1 MPALRQTLA
10 LALALFARTAFSQSA
25 DDLEFFEKKVRPLL
39 SERCYECHSAEKKTK
54 GGLRLDTRDGWAR
67 GGDSGPA
74 LVPGEVEKSL
84 LSKAIRWTDLDLQM
98 PPKQKLSDAEIQ
110 TLEEWVR
117 RGAPDPRNANAPK
130 VAQRE
135 TKKHWAYEPV
145 ARVEGSI
152 DRFVTSSER
161 ASDAQLL
168 RRITFDLTGLP
179 PSEADFQSFTSI
191 ARKADELLASR
202 RFAEHWARHWLDI
215 VRFAESVTLRG
226 FIFKEAWRY
235 RDYVIDSFHNDR
247 PLDRFLREQVSGDL
261 LPERQIVATTF
272 LMLGNTNLEEQDKKQ
287 LEMDVVDEQLDVI
300 GKAFLG
306 QTISC
311 ARCHDHKFDPIPA
324 KDYYALAGILRG
336 VDALKHAN
344 VSEWLEQP
352 LPLDAAEEARFQAAE
367 EEIAALEAELKKLKG
382 ASAPKVDVIDPKSL
396 PGIVVDSARAAK
408 VGEWKHSRH
417 NKPYIGDGYFHDD
430 NSGKGTKTI
439 SFQPE
444 LTRAGKYDVRLA
456 YAYGDSRAANVPVTI
471 FHADGETTIHLNQ
484 KERPA
489 DGSFASLG
497 QFRFEGNGFGHVLV
511 SNDGTAGHVTADAV
525 QFLPVEN
532 FGGELATAA
541 VDTKPLEDR
550 LRKLKDTAP
559 RRPMAMAP
567 RENGNGRDLAIH
579 IRGSVHQL
587 GAIAPRGF
595 LSAFDVPA
603 PEPRGESSGRIE
615 LANWLTH
622 PKNPL
627 TARVYVNRVWLW
639 LTGEGIV
646 RTPDNFGATGEP
658 PTNPQLLDYLAQ
670 RFMDHGWSTKKLIRE
685 IVLSRAYAS
694 ANAPRRRLTAEAIRD
709 SMLAVSGELDL
720 TRAGGKTFPEKVSA
734 DYNYTH
740 TDLTRSIYVPV
751 FRNAL
756 PTIFEAFNFPSPSM
770 VVGKRDNS
778 IVATQALFLMN
789 DPWVRERAEAAARRL
804 KNDPNAIERAFAR
817 TLGRKPTQREKEITG
832 AAPLADVFQAL
843 FASPEFRWID

>member
-1 MPALRQTLA
+1 MLA
-10 LALALFARTAFSQSA
+10 FVFALFAATAFGQSA
-25 DDLEFFEKKVRPLL
+25 EDVEFFEKKVRPLL

-54 GGLRLDTRDGWAR
+54 GGLRVDTREGWVK
-67 GGDSGPA
+67 GGDSGPTV
-74 LVPGEVEKSL
+74 VPGDIEKSL
-84 LSKAIRWTDLDLQM
+84 LIKAIRWTDLDLQM
-98 PPKQKLSDAEIQ
+98 PPKQKLSTAEIQ

-117 RGAPDPRNANAPK
+117 RGAPDPRNADAPK
-130 VAQRE
+130 TARSE
-135 TKKHWAYEPV
+135 TKKHWAYEPIRR
-145 ARVEGSI
+145 AEGSI
-152 DRFVTSSER
+152 DRFVATPER

-179 PSEADFQSFTSI
+179 PGEDDFKTFASLEA
-191 ARKADELLASR
+191 KVDELLSSR
-202 RFAEHWARHWLDI
+202 RFAEHWGRHWLDI

-235 RDYVIDSFHNDR
+235 RDYVIGSFHLDR
-247 PLDRFLREQVSGDL
+247 PLDQFIREQIAGDL

-324 KDYYALAGILRG
+324 KDYYAMAGILRG

-352 LPLDAAEEARFQAAE
+352 LPLAAGEEARFQAAE
-367 EEIAALEAELKKLKG
+367 KEIAALEAELKKLKG
-382 ASAPKVDVIDPKSL
+382 ATAPKVDVIDPKSL
-396 PGIVVDSARAAK
+396 PGIIVDSSSAAK
-408 VGEWKHSRH
+408 VGEWKHSQH
-417 NKPYIGDGYFHDD
+417 NKPHIGDGYFHDD

-444 LTRAGKYDVRLA
+444 LARAGKYDVRLA
-456 YAYGDSRAANVPVTI
+456 YAYGDSRAVNVPVTI

-511 SNDGTAGHVTADAV
+511 SNEGTAGHVTADAV

-532 FGGELATAA
+532 FGGELAAPAA

-550 LRKLKDTAP
+550 LRKLKDSAP
-559 RRPMAMAP
+559 KRPMAMAP
-567 RENGNGRDLAIH
+567 RETGNGRDLAIH
-579 IRGSVHQL
+579 IRGSVDQL

-603 PEPRGESSGRIE
+603 TAPTGKPSGRVE

-622 PKNPL
+622 PQNPL

-646 RTPDNFGATGEP
+646 RTPDNFGTTGEAP
-658 PTNPQLLDYLAQ
+658 SNPELLDYLAQ
-670 RFMDHGWSTKKLIRE
+670 RFIDQGWSTKKLIRE
-685 IVLSRAYAS
+685 IVLSRAYSAAS
-694 ANAPRRRLTAEAIRD
+694 ARRRAVTAEAIHD
-709 SMLAVSGELDL
+709 SMLAISGELDL
-720 TRAGGKTFPEKVSA
+720 SCAGGKTFPEKLSA

-740 TDLTRSIYVPV
+740 TKLTRSVYIPV

-756 PTIFEAFNFPSPSM
+756 PPIFEAFNFPSPSM

-778 IVATQALFLMN
+778 IVATQALLLMN
-789 DPWVRERAEAAARRL
+789 DPWVRERAEAAAKL
-804 KNDPNAIERAFAR
+804 LAKDSNAIERAFVR
-817 TLGRKPTQREKEITG
+817 TVGRKPTASEKKIAS

>member
-1 MPALRQTLA
+1 MFLRRQILA
-10 LALALFARTAFSQSA
+10 LLTASAAFAQSA
-25 DDLEFFEKKVRPLL
+25 GDIEFFEKKVRPLL
-39 SERCYECHSAEKKTK
+39 ADRCYECHSAEKKTK
-54 GGLRLDTRDGWAR
+54 GGLRLDTREGWQA

-74 LVPGEVEKSL
+74 LVPGDAEKSL
-84 LSKAIRWTDLDLQM
+84 LIKAIRWTDLDLQM
-98 PPKQKLSDAEIQ
+98 PPKQKLSDSEIQ
-110 TLEEWVR
+110 TLEEWIR
-117 RGAPDPRNANAPK
+117 RGAPDPRTAT
-130 VAQRE
+130 VASSVKPSAQ
-135 TKKHWAYEPV
+135 KHWAYQPL
-145 ARVEGSI
+145 RRIEGSI
-152 DRFVTSSER
+152 DKLTPPTDR
-161 ASDAQLL
+161 ATDAQLL

-179 PSEADFQSFTSI
+179 PTENDLKSFTSLES
-191 ARKADELLASR
+191 KVDELLASR

-226 FIFKEAWRY
+226 FVFKEAWRY
-235 RDYVIDSFHNDR
+235 RDYVIDSFHTDR
-247 PLDRFLREQVSGDL
+247 PLDQFLREQIAGDL
-261 LPERQIVATTF
+261 LPERQIIATTF

-287 LEMDVVDEQLDVI
+287 LEMDVVEEQLDVI

-352 LPLDAAEEARFQAAE
+352 LPLNPAEEARFTAAE
-367 EEIAALEAELKKLKG
+367 KEIAALEAELKKLKG
-382 ASAPKVDVIDPKSL
+382 ANAPKVDVIDPKTL
-396 PGIVVDSARAAK
+396 PGIIVDSARAAK
-408 VGEWKHSRH
+408 VGEWKHSQH

-444 LTRAGKYDVRLA
+444 LTRPGKYDVRLA
-456 YAYGDSRAANVPVTI
+456 YAYGDSRAVNVPVTI
-471 FHADGETTIHLNQ
+471 FHADGETTVHLNQ

-489 DGSFASLG
+489 DGSFTSLG
-497 QFRFEGNGFGHVLV
+497 QFSFEGNGFGHVLV
-511 SNDGTAGHVTADAV
+511 SNEGTSGHVTADAV
-525 QFLPVEN
+525 QFLPIEN
-532 FGGELATAA
+532 FGGELA
-541 VDTKPLEDR
+541 VVNTKPIEDR

-559 RRPMAMAP
+559 KRPMAMAP
-567 RENGNGRDLAIH
+567 RETGAARDLAIH
-579 IRGSVHQL
+579 IRGSVHQF
-587 GAIAPRGF
+587 GAVAPRGF
-595 LSAFDVPA
+595 LSAFEVPA
-603 PEPRGESSGRIE
+603 PAPTGKSSGRVE

-622 PKNPL
+622 PRNPL

-646 RTPDNFGATGEP
+646 PTPDNFGTTGEP
-658 PTNPQLLDYLAQ
+658 PTNPDLLDYLAQ
-670 RFMDHGWSTKKLIRE
+670 RFIDQGWSTKKLIRE
-685 IVLSRAYAS
+685 IVLSRAYSA
-694 ANAPRRRLTAEAIRD
+694 ANAPRRRLTAEALRD
-709 SMLAVSGELDL
+709 SMLAISGELDL
-720 TRAGGKTFPEKVSA
+720 SCSGGKTFSEKISA

-740 TDLTRSIYVPV
+740 TNLTRSIYVPV

-756 PTIFEAFNFPSPSM
+756 PPIFEAFNFPSPSM

-789 DPWVRERAEAAARRL
+789 DPWVRQRAEAAAKL
-804 KNDPNAIERAFAR
+804 LASDTNPIDRAFLCA
-817 TLGRKPTQREKEITG
+817 LGRKPTAREKEI
-832 AAPLADVFQAL
+832 ASASPLADVFQAL